1 MSTNVGKIRLRNL
14 AELQQIQVE
23 KDETGDVIVAAISSA
38 DENKTPEKPKKAGSK
53 RASSTAKKKSTDETK
68 KVITTNTAIK
78 RTVKKDPLPGQMRID
93 SFFKSSAKSYKVEV
107 SLENSPM
114 KVKAR
119 KGCKRLFDE
128 ESTTKET
135 IPKTSVLSS
144 DIENKRQPVRKRT
157 LPQRRAKAKCSTSP
171 AAIIDLCSDNESE
184 SNQSISARPIPIDL
198 LKDCQLNPLPIVN
211 IPNLEIQGSNDAGA
225 HSKENGLK
233 ERKRKR
239 CPSYKIVEDTTFVV
253 DGFQFGDIP
262 NATHYFLSHYHAD
275 HYVGLTRKFAHPLYM
290 SPITAKLVRTFIP
303 IDNQYMHEIEVGES
317 ITLNEIEVTAID
329 ANQ

>member
-14 AELQQIQVE
+14 AELQQTQLE
-23 KDETGDVIVAAISSA
+23 KDEVDDVIVIAISSA

-53 RASSTAKKKSTDETK
+53 RASSTAKKKSNDETK
-68 KVITTNTAIK
+68 KIVTNTAVK
-78 RTVKKDPLPGQMRID
+78 RTVKKEPLPGQMRID
-93 SFFKSSAKSYKVEV
+93 SFFKSSAKSYKVEIP
-107 SLENSPM
+107 SENSPI
-114 KVKAR
+114 KIKAR
-119 KGCKRLFDE
+119 KGRKRLFDE
-128 ESTTKET
+128 ESTTKES
-135 IPKTSVLSS
+135 IPKTSVLCS
-144 DIENKRQPVRKRT
+144 DSENKRKPERKRT
-157 LPQRRAKAKCSTSP
+157 LPQRKAKAKCSTSP

-184 SNQSISARPIPIDL
+184 SNQNINAKPIPIVI
-198 LKDCQLNPLPIVN
+198 LKDCQLNPLPMVN
-211 IPNLEIQGSNDAGA
+211 IPNLEIQESNDAGTR
-225 HSKENGLK
+225 SKENEPK

-303 IDNQYMHEIEVGES
+303 IDKQYMHEIDVGES
-317 ITLNEIEVTAID
+317 IVINEVEITAIE